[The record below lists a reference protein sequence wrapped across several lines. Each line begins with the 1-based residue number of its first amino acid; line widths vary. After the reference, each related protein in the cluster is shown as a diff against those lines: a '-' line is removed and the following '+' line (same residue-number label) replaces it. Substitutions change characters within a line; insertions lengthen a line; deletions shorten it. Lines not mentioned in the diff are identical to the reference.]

1 MYCYIRDLY
10 KYFKNYYKLTI
21 SSHFDNK
28 FYLKRYDDV
37 RLKRLNP
44 IHHFLTH
51 GWKEN
56 RRPSVSFDLQGHEA
70 PAASAAFVRSAL
82 HTLQLALGP

>member
-1 MYCYIRDLY
+1 MSCYIRDLF
-10 KYFKNYYKLTI
+10 KYLKNFYKLTI
-21 SSHFDNK
+21 SPHFDSK

-56 RRPSVSFDLQGHEA
+56 RRPSVSFDLQG
-70 PAASAAFVRSAL
+70 
-82 HTLQLALGP
+82 